1 MFTHRRKRKFHA
13 IDVFFCLSAILK
25 EIKEKGKEVLRKK
38 EKKKLHQKEERK
50 VKEEEKI
57 ISACIL
63 VSLCK
68 VVMLLARTKSRMH
81 LGRRHRLAWD
91 YFSGLQF

>member
-38 EKKKLHQKEERK
+38 EKKNLHQKEERK
-50 VKEEEKI
+50 VKEEKNQKCLHPCI
-57 ISACIL
+57 PVQSCNVAC
-63 VSLCK
+63 SN
-68 VVMLLARTKSRMH
+68 
-81 LGRRHRLAWD
+81 
-91 YFSGLQF
+91 